1 MRVGFFVLSYF
12 ALLLYRYNNF
22 MKKYFFM
29 SLLSFAA
36 WVNAQSSDSIQ
47 TKSLKPLKG
56 NTTND
61 SIQIFKTKIQDYQ
74 YWTENSKTSIIDT
87 TLSIKNY
94 YNQNFL
100 KRDLFGKMIFPNSGS
115 VVVDLELQDK
125 PFAIALLPHGKKYN
139 YYGVDD
145 IKYYDVK
152 TPYTE
157 FIYEAGVKEGNFLST
172 TFSHNI
178 SKQFNYTLHYRGLN
192 SEGRF
197 AQEASKNNSFV
208 FSTNFK
214 SKNERLKIQGHWASQ
229 KFLNSENGGVQDI
242 YDFIYQDDRR
252 LSNVRNIKMN
262 LQNARSEFDARRVHL
277 TGSYGILKRIN
288 PTDSSVYHPIQL
300 KNTISY
306 EKQKL
311 RFEQQTPEYFT
322 SPVIGSYNT
331 DYKFSKSFSNITT
344 AGFQW
349 NDRLAIEAGIKFQN
363 VSIGVDELLVN
374 NDPEITV
381 QPLPTKWS
389 ESLFGVVGQ
398 LNFDW
403 NEKVKLRANAELLQG
418 SQYNGLYNLDAALD
432 IQPVAGYTLTAGI
445 LAQSN
450 MPSLNMIYNQS
461 FYADYNYLNDFAKE
475 NSQKIYGILSFDKIN
490 TSVEAA
496 VHNLDH
502 YVYVDSDYLPKQLD
516 DNINYFKL
524 KFANHLKFAKNFHLV
539 STLQYQNVT
548 KNERYMPLPDFMLRE
563 TLYWQGKI
571 FEGKAEVQAGLN
583 GSYFTKYDAL
593 RYNPII
599 GEMMLQDQENI
610 QEIGNF
616 PIIDAFLNFK
626 VQNMRF
632 YIRAEHLNSMFS
644 KEPNYFSAPGV
655 PYRAFK
661 FQVGLKWNI
670 FT

>member
-1 MRVGFFVLSYF
+1 
-12 ALLLYRYNNF
+12 

-36 WVNAQSSDSIQ
+36 WVNAQSGDTIQ
-47 TKSLKPLKG
+47 TKILKPLKG

-74 YWTENSKTSIIDT
+74 YWSEDSKVSIIDT
-87 TLSIKNY
+87 VLSINNY
-94 YNQNFL
+94 YNQNFT

-115 VVVDLELQDK
+115 VVVDLEMQDK
-125 PFAIALLPHGKKYN
+125 PFAVSLLPYGKKYN
-139 YYGVDD
+139 YYTVND
-145 IKYYDVK
+145 IRYFDVK

-157 FIYEAGVKEGNFLST
+157 FVYEAGVKEGNFLST
-172 TFSHNI
+172 TFSHNLN
-178 SKQFNYTLHYRGLN
+178 SRFNYTIHYRGLN

-197 AQEASKNNSFV
+197 AQENNKNNSFV
-208 FSTNFK
+208 LSTNFK
-214 SKNERLKIQGHWASQ
+214 SKNNRLKIQGHWASQ
-229 KFLNSENGGVQDI
+229 KFMNDENGGVQDI
-242 YDFIYQDDRR
+242 YDFILQDDRR
-252 LSNVRNIKMN
+252 LTNVRNIKVN
-262 LQNARSEFDARRVHL
+262 LQNARSEFNARRVHL

-288 PTDSSVYHPIQL
+288 PTDSTVYHPIQL
-300 KNTISY
+300 KNTVSY

-311 RFEQQTPEYFT
+311 SFQQNAPEYFD
-322 SPVIGSYNT
+322 SEVIGESYRNL
-331 DYKFSKSFSNITT
+331 KFSNNFSNITT

-349 NDRLAIEAGIKFQN
+349 NDRLAIEAGVKFQN
-363 VSIGVDELLVN
+363 ISVEADQPLVN
-374 NDPEITV
+374 TDPQITFIPIA
-381 QPLPTKWS
+381 QKWS
-389 ESLFGVVGQ
+389 ESLFGAVGK

-403 NEKVKLRANAELLQG
+403 NERIKLRANAEILQG
-418 SQYNGLYNLDAALD
+418 SKYDGLYNLDAALD
-432 IQPVAGYTLTAGI
+432 IQPLDGYTLTAGI

-461 FYADYNYLNDFAKE
+461 YYADYNYLNEFSKE
-475 NSQKIYGILSFDKIN
+475 NTQKIYGILALDKIN
-490 TSVEAA
+490 TTVEASIY
-496 VHNLDH
+496 NIDN
-502 YVYVDSDYLPKQLD
+502 YVYVDTDYLPKQLN

-524 KFANHLKFAKNFHLV
+524 KFSNHFNFAKNFHLV
-539 STLQYQNVT
+539 STVQYQNVT
-548 KNERYMPLPDFMLRE
+548 KNEMYMPLPDLLLRE
-563 TLYWQGKI
+563 TVYWQGKV

-593 RYNPII
+593 RYFPIT
-599 GEMMLQDQENI
+599 GEMMLQNPEEVQ
-610 QEIGNF
+610 QIGNF

-632 YIRAEHLNSMFS
+632 YIRAEHINSMFS

-661 FQVGLKWNI
+661 FQLGLKWNI

>member
-1 MRVGFFVLSYF
+1 
-12 ALLLYRYNNF
+12 

-36 WVNAQSSDSIQ
+36 WVNAQTDDLIQ
-47 TKSLKPLKG
+47 TKKLKPLKG

-61 SIQIFKTKIQDYQ
+61 SIQIFKTKIQDYK
-74 YWTENSKTSIIDT
+74 YWTEDTKPSIIDT

-94 YNQNFL
+94 YNQNFTR
-100 KRDLFGKMIFPNSGS
+100 KDLFGKMIFPNSGS
-115 VVVDLELQDK
+115 VVVDLEMQDK
-125 PFAIALLPHGKKYN
+125 PFTISMLPFGKKYN
-139 YYGVDD
+139 YYGVND

-172 TFSHNI
+172 TFSHNLN
-178 SKQFNYTLHYRGLN
+178 SRFNYTLHYRGLN

-197 AQEASKNNSFV
+197 AQEGNKNNSFV
-208 FSTNFK
+208 FSSNYK
-214 SKNERLKIQGHWASQ
+214 SKNNRLKIQGHWASQ
-229 KFLNSENGGVQDI
+229 NFQTQENGGVQDI
-242 YDFIYQDDRR
+242 NDFIYQDDRR
-252 LSNVRNIKMN
+252 LTNVRNIKVN
-262 LQNARSEFDARRVHL
+262 LQNGKSEFDARRVHL
-277 TGSYGILKRIN
+277 TGVYGILNRIN

-311 RFEQQTPEYFT
+311 RFQQNAAEYYE
-322 SPVIGSYNT
+322 SDVIGQDTRDKKYATN
-331 DYKFSKSFSNITT
+331 FSNVTT

-349 NDRLAIEAGIKFQN
+349 NDRLAIEAGVKFQN
-363 VSIGVDELLVN
+363 ISVGVDDLLVN
-374 NDPEITV
+374 TDSAITFV
-381 QPLPTKWS
+381 PNPQKWS
-389 ESLFGVVGQ
+389 ESLFGAVGK

-418 SQYNGLYNLDAALD
+418 SKYDGLYNVDAALD
-432 IQPVAGYTLTAGI
+432 IQPIDGYTLTAGI

-450 MPSLNMIYNQS
+450 IPSLNMMYNQS
-461 FYADYNYLNDFAKE
+461 YYADFNYFNEFNKE
-475 NSQKIYGILSFDKIN
+475 NTQKIYGVLALDKIN
-490 TSVEAA
+490 TTVEAA
-496 VHNLDH
+496 AYNIDN
-502 YVYVDSDYLPKQLD
+502 YVYVDTDYLPKQLN

-524 KFANHLKFAKNFHLV
+524 KLMNHFTFAKNFHLV

-548 KNERYMPLPDFMLRE
+548 KNEEFMPLPDLLLRE
-563 TLYWQGKI
+563 TFYWQGKA
-571 FEGKAEVQAGLN
+571 FDGKAEVQVGLN
-583 GSYFTKYDAL
+583 GTYFTKYDAL
-593 RYNPII
+593 RYFPVT
-599 GEMMLQDQENI
+599 GEMMLQDPNNI
-610 QEIGNF
+610 QQIGNF

-632 YIRAEHLNSMFS
+632 YIRGEHINSMFT

-661 FQVGLKWNI
+661 FQLGLKWNI